1 MVDCRRA
8 CLRNFFETDG
18 VVVGQVKRRPLR
30 VLCLHGGGSNNKVT
44 EGVREGV
51 REDVREG
58 VREDVS
64 WVLKQMYE
72 LQKLWLYYWLC

>member
-1 MVDCRRA
+1 MVDRRRA

-18 VVVGQVKRRPLR
+18 AVVGQVRRRPLR

-51 REDVREG
+51 REDVG
-58 VREDVS
+58 KDVG
-64 WVLKQMYE
+64 WVLK
-72 LQKLWLYYWLC
+72 